1 MVRRCNMDE
10 DMFDTLKEEL
20 DEIEKQYEDTE
31 FDDSTDVD
39 YDLDYTVQY

>member
-10 DMFDTLKEEL
+10 GMFDTLKEGL

>member
-1 MVRRCNMDE
+1 MDE
-10 DMFDTLKEEL
+10 DMFDTLQEEL
-20 DEIEKQYEDTE
+20 DEIEKHYEDTE